1 MSNASRENTPNNQNA
16 NNTLGVAAE
25 NLVSQTISIG
35 PGAPANVGGSTVLRN
50 NDEALSRALATL
62 PNYELINK
70 LGEGG
75 MGAVYKARQ
84 RTLNRI
90 VAIKVLPHH
99 LCENTLYVA
108 RLNREALVLA
118 KINHPNVTTCYD
130 LGEHQGMRYVVM
142 EYVEGESL
150 SKLIEKRKQ
159 LSPPEALY
167 YIKQSVLGLD
177 CANALGIIHRDIK
190 PDNMLLA
197 KAVAPGTTVK
207 MPAGFS
213 LKIADLG
220 LAAFTSEQTEN
231 TRLTTEGST
240 LGSPHYMSPEQ
251 TIGESD
257 VDFRTDIYALGI
269 TLYHM
274 LTGKVPYDAPS
285 IGAVLARKLSEN
297 IKDPRE
303 LRPELSPAISLL
315 IQKMTARKREDRY
328 ATYGELLQD
337 IEAIEQNGALTAE
350 ILPDERASLTL
361 SEDTIKALKASGVA
375 FRGRK
380 PQSSSE
386 AAPRNAPPGIG
397 KSKLIVTGIAAGLV
411 LAASLFL
418 LTPGKTTSVSQTPD
432 KAVTPTKQSPEPIK
446 LNPEPP
452 KTVVATPPAAEF
464 QSTLRLI
471 ENRSVEGWEYKGD
484 NKDFGFQDGG
494 LFLQCLKGWNR
505 AQRPLPA
512 DEYSLRAFLQ
522 TFAGVD
528 DGEVQVCLD
537 DKSYLAF
544 GIRLPLNAKG
554 VTAYVERRELSSD
567 NVIEVFAKQDELS
580 VDDWHDLKVN
590 VWERQA
596 ACFLNG
602 QFLVTAELTETA
614 AKCRNIRLATH
625 NGIVQYR
632 NLEVTPRPK

>member
-1 MSNASRENTPNNQNA
+1 MSQASDDKNSPSGHDA
-16 NNTLGVAAE
+16 NNTLGLAANSSLSKTLSMGE
-25 NLVSQTISIG
+25 QPPPSLSG
-35 PGAPANVGGSTVLRN
+35 PTVLRN
-50 NDEALSRALATL
+50 NDEALSRALSTL
-62 PNYELINK
+62 PNYELLNK

-84 RTLNRI
+84 RTLNRV
-90 VAIKVLPHH
+90 VAIKVLPRH
-99 LCENTLYVA
+99 LCDNALYVA

-118 KINHPNVTTCYD
+118 KINHPNVTTCFD

-142 EYVEGESL
+142 EFVEGESL

-159 LSPPEALY
+159 LPPAEALY

-177 CANALGIIHRDIK
+177 CANAQGIIHRDIK

-197 KAVAPGTTVK
+197 KAVTPGTTVK
-207 MPAGFS
+207 LPAGFS

-231 TRLTTEGST
+231 TRLTAEGST

-274 LTGKVPYDAPS
+274 LTGVVPYEAPT
-285 IGAVLARKLSEN
+285 IGAVLAKKLSEN

-303 LRPELSPAISLL
+303 LRPELPPAVSLL
-315 IQKMTARKREDRY
+315 IHKMTARKRADRY

-337 IEAIEQNGALTAE
+337 IEAIEQNSVMTAE
-350 ILPDERASLTL
+350 VLPNDRASVNL
-361 SEDTIKALKASGVA
+361 SETTLNSLKASGVLSSV
-375 FRGRK
+375 RK
-380 PQSSSE
+380 KTASKEASS
-386 AAPRNAPPGIG
+386 PGAG
-397 KSKLIVTGIAAGLV
+397 SSKWIAIGIAAGV
-411 LAASLFL
+411 TAIVGAFL
-418 LTPGKTTSVSQTPD
+418 MIPGKTQSAVAQQNP
-432 KAVTPTKQSPEPIK
+432 AVVTPKKVEPVSPVTNPAP
-446 LNPEPP
+446 LNPIIP
-452 KTVVATPPAAEF
+452 APPAVEF
-464 QSTLRLI
+464 QSAVRLI
-471 ENRSVEGWEYKGD
+471 ENRSTEGWEYKGD
-484 NKDFGFQDGG
+484 SKDFGFQDGG

-505 AQRPLPA
+505 AQRSLPSA
-512 DEYSLRAFLQ
+512 EYSLRAFLQ

-528 DGEVQVCLD
+528 DGEVQLCLD
-537 DKSYLAF
+537 DKTYMAV
-544 GIRLPLNAKG
+544 GIRMPAEAKS
-554 VTAYVERRELSSD
+554 VSVYVEKRELATD
-567 NVIEVFAKQDELS
+567 KVIKVLAKQDGLS

-590 VWERQA
+590 VWERGA

-602 QFLVTAELTETA
+602 QFLVNAELSESA
-614 AKCRNIRLATH
+614 ANCQSLRLASR
-625 NGIVQYR
+625 NGIVLYK